1 MGIIVHRRI
10 GTFIVFVLI
19 GFPRLFLRKRRKG
32 NWESGK
38 KSPAADQILFQKKP
52 MRSAGDGFPRSV
64 GQVQHGGKAIR
75 ERDGVYA
82 AFVPEGSRTAGNADT
97 AGISEKGR
105 TSAHGTRWFFPYA
118 PRIIPSL
125 SNSIAAF
132 MTFLGE

>member
-1 MGIIVHRRI
+1 MFINTSEPFAARGRHTSGNASSKQMGVEMRTYGISFSSVARGSSASEMTFTAGFLYAGEYRPGTSKNTYWSPGVHPAEMP
-10 GTFIVFVLI
+10 IVF
-19 GFPRLFLRKRRKG
+19 FR
-32 NWESGK
+32 
-38 KSPAADQILFQKKP
+38 
-52 MRSAGDGFPRSV
+52 
-64 GQVQHGGKAIR
+64 
-75 ERDGVYA
+75 
-82 AFVPEGSRTAGNADT
+82 NADT